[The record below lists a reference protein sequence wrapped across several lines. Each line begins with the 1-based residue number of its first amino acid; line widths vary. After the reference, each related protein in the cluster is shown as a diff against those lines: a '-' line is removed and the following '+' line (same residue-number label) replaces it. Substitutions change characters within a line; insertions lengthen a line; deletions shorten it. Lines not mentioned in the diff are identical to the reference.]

1 MRVKELHSS
10 GWWRYSFGFKSL
22 VLSHNPADLFHAVQI
37 ITTFVNVDL
46 LVHITID
53 NDKKTLP
60 CIPNLPF
67 ETSSSRSSFLEYSSL
82 NCLRAS
88 DLNWKW
94 ALSLSSSLFRLGA
107 HSEISL
113 VGMQRL
119 QEAPSHLKVFNDFA
133 KAYCCSFISSL
144 LSIDHWID
152 SQCLSK
158 SSKQTIRQNRFSY
171 LG

>member
-1 MRVKELHSS
+1 M
-10 GWWRYSFGFKSL
+10 
-22 VLSHNPADLFHAVQI
+22 HAVQI

-94 ALSLSSSLFRLGA
+94 AWSLSPSLFRLGV
-107 HSEISL
+107 HSALAL
-113 VGMQRL
+113 VGRRRV
-119 QEAPSHLKVFNDFA
+119 QETPSYWRGFDDFG
-133 KAYCCSFISSL
+133 KAFCCSFIPAL
-144 LSIDHWID
+144 LTFDHCD
-152 SQCLSK
+152 
-158 SSKQTIRQNRFSY
+158 
-171 LG
+171 